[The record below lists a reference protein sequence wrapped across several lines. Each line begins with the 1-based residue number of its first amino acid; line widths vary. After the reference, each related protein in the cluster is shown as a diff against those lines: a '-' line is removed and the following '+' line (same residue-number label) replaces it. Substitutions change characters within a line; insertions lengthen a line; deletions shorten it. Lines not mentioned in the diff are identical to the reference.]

1 MSECYLGEIRIFAGN
16 YAPMDW
22 ELCDGRPMPIME
34 YQALYALIGTI
45 YGGDG
50 VNTFN
55 LPDLRGRLPLHIG
68 QGPGLTPRTIGSA
81 FGTEREVLGL
91 TQIPAHT
98 HNINVGADSSSSSPG
113 GNYLGNSK
121 DFLLYTTAATGDGT
135 MAPAAVGNSGGS
147 GSSHDNMMP
156 SLCLNYIIA
165 LNGYFPTPP

>member
-22 ELCDGRPMPIME
+22 ELCDGRPMPIAE
-34 YQALYALIGTI
+34 YQALYALIGTT

-55 LPDLRGRLPLHIG
+55 LPDLRGRLPLHMG
-68 QGPGLTPRTIGSA
+68 TGPGLTPRTIGSS

-98 HNINVGADSSSSSPG
+98 HNINVGADSLSASPG
-113 GNYLGNSK
+113 GNYLGNSA
-121 DFLLYTTAATGDGT
+121 FALYSAAATDST
-135 MAPAAVGNSGGS
+135 MAPAAVGSSGGS

-156 SLCLNYIIA
+156 SLGLNYIIA
-165 LNGYFPTPP
+165 LNGYFPPRP